1 MNGKQ
6 LDRES
11 FLHIV
16 HEISGGHFP
25 PQEAAAVFASV
36 AKAGGISYERF
47 ESTFRSEVPTSIDM
61 ETKVIRVVREWMFR
75 NRLSSETAF
84 DQFCHTVGVH
94 QQKRLDRSQFH
105 TALVSLEVGL

>member
-1 MNGKQ
+1 M
-6 LDRES
+6 
-11 FLHIV
+11 
-16 HEISGGHFP
+16 
-25 PQEAAAVFASV
+25 FASV